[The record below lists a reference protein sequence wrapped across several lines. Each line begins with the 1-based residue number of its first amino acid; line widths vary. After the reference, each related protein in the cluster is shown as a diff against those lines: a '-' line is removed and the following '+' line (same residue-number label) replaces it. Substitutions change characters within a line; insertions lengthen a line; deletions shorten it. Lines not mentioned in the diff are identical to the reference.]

1 MQDILPGRQGRGG
14 HADGRPMLTFDIA
27 GSQINGAREYQE
39 DAFLITRLSDPEGQ
53 RSASLVIVA
62 DGMGGHAA
70 GNVASNMAVQS
81 FNKFLTARFPSDTL
95 SSVLREAV
103 FEANSS
109 IAETIRETAAL
120 QGMGCTLVCAVIEDK
135 ALRWISVGD
144 SHLYLLRRGELRKL
158 NADHSYGGFLAR
170 LGQEGRPAKAQSGFS
185 HNMLMSAMTGDDIA
199 EIDCPEEDFEL
210 LLGDRLLVASDGLD
224 TLSHA
229 ELVKYLGDSDNARQ
243 AVDAL
248 LLRVSEAAVPR
259 QDNTTIIALLV
270 GEKPDEL
277 PRPDFSAARLQS
289 IQEGLPQPPKAT
301 PLAVDKPSSR
311 GLMPPMK
318 VLLPLLLIVAGLW
331 GWKQQMSARMDSVDQ
346 TAQTAA
352 QTVTRAQSAPDGQSA
367 TPVAQP
373 KAGPPFRDGG
383 GPLMVRLPG
392 GDFLMGSPENAADFN
407 ERPQHRVTLRPF
419 AISVNEIT
427 AAEFSRF
434 RAPNALRT
442 QTEAGR
448 DRSRHP
454 VSFVSWED
462 ARAYVQWL
470 SRQTGKRYRLPT
482 EAEWEYAA
490 RGGTDTTYW
499 WGRTLDK
506 GRAHC
511 LTCGNDLDPRHPT
524 TAGRFA
530 ANAYGLHDTAGNVA
544 EWVQDCYVDN
554 YKDASAEGRAVELPG
569 CTRRVVRGGAFSSG
583 PHALSS
589 TARDALGSM
598 TANDS
603 VGFRVVRED

>member
-1 MQDILPGRQGRGG
+1 
-14 HADGRPMLTFDIA
+14 MLTFDIA

-39 DAFLITRLSDPEGQ
+39 DAFLLTRLSDPEGK

-81 FNKFLTARFPSDTL
+81 FNKFLTARFPSDSL

-109 IAETIRETAAL
+109 IAETIRETPAL

-144 SHLYLLRRGELRKL
+144 SHLYLLRKGELRKL

-170 LGQEGRPAKAQSGFS
+170 LGQEGQPMKAQSGFS
-185 HNMLMSAMTGDDIA
+185 HNMLMSAMTGDEIA
-199 EIDCPEEDFEL
+199 EIDCPEQDFEL
-210 LLGDRLLVASDGLD
+210 LAGDRLLVASDGLD

-229 ELVKYLGDSDNARQ
+229 ELVKYLGDSDNARE

-248 LLRVSEAAVPR
+248 LLSVSEAAAPR
-259 QDNTTIIALLV
+259 QDNTTVAALLV

-301 PLAVDKPSSR
+301 PLVVE
-311 GLMPPMK
+311 PPAARSVLPPTK
-318 VLLPLLLIVAGLW
+318 VLLPLLLVAAGVVAVW
-331 GWKQQMSARMDSVDQ
+331 GWRQQMSARMDSVGHI
-346 TAQTAA
+346 AQTAA
-352 QTVTRAQSAPDGQSA
+352 QTVTRKQPAPEGEAA

-383 GPLMVRLPG
+383 GPLMVKLPG
-392 GDFLMGSPENAADFN
+392 GDFLMGSPESAADFS
-407 ERPQHRVTLRPF
+407 ERPQHKVTLRPF
-419 AISVNEIT
+419 SISVHEVT
-427 AAEFSRF
+427 AAEFARF
-434 RAPNALRT
+434 KGPNTLRAQA
-442 QTEAGR
+442 EARR
-448 DRSRHP
+448 DRTRHP
-454 VSFVSWED
+454 VTFVSWED

-499 WGRTLDK
+499 WGRILDK
-506 GRAHC
+506 GKAHC
-511 LTCGNDLDPRHPT
+511 LTCGNDMDPRHPT
-524 TAGRFA
+524 TVGRFA

-554 YKDASAEGRAVELPG
+554 YKDASADGHALEMPG
-569 CTRRVVRGGAFSSG
+569 CTRRVVRGGSFSSG
-583 PHALSS
+583 PQALSS

>member
-1 MQDILPGRQGRGG
+1 
-14 HADGRPMLTFDIA
+14 MLTFDIA

-39 DAFLITRLSDPEGQ
+39 DAFLITRLSDPDGQ

-81 FNKFLTARFPSDTL
+81 FNKFLTARFPSDAL

-144 SHLYLLRRGELRKL
+144 SHLYLLRQGELRKL

-170 LGQEGRPAKAQSGFS
+170 LGQDGRPAKAQSGFS
-185 HNMLMSAMTGDDIA
+185 HNMLMSAMTGEEIA
-199 EIDCPEEDFEL
+199 EIDCPDDDFEL
-210 LLGDRLLVASDGLD
+210 LTGDRLLVASDGLD
-224 TLSHA
+224 SLSHA
-229 ELVKYLGDSDNARQ
+229 ELVKYLGGSDNARQ

-248 LLRVSEAAVPR
+248 LLSVNEAGVPR
-259 QDNTTIIALLV
+259 QDNTTVIAMLV

-289 IQEGLPQPPKAT
+289 IQEGQPQPPKAT
-301 PLAVDKPSSR
+301 PIAVETPPAS
-311 GLMPPMK
+311 GLVPPMK
-318 VLLPLLLIVAGLW
+318 VLLPLLLIAAGVAGLW
-331 GWKQQMSARMDSVDQ
+331 GWKQQMSARMDNAGQ
-346 TAQTAA
+346 TAQTGARTA
-352 QTVTRAQSAPDGQSA
+352 DSAPA
-367 TPVAQP
+367 TPEVPTAEPVKTP
-373 KAGPPFRDGG
+373 KAAPPFRDGG

-392 GDFLMGSPENAADFN
+392 GDFLMGSPESAANFN
-407 ERPQHRVTLRPF
+407 ERPQHRVSLKSF
-419 AISVNEIT
+419 SISVHEVT
-427 AAEFSRF
+427 ASDFARF
-434 RAPNALRT
+434 RSPNALRT
-442 QTEAGR
+442 QAETGV
-448 DRSRHP
+448 DRSRYP
-454 VSFVSWED
+454 VTFVSWED
-462 ARAYVQWL
+462 ARAYAQWL

-482 EAEWEYAA
+482 EAEWEFAA
-490 RGGTDTTYW
+490 RGGNDTTYW

-506 GRAHC
+506 GKAHC
-511 LTCGNDLDPRHPT
+511 LTCGNELDPRHPT
-524 TAGRFA
+524 TVARFA

-554 YKDASAEGRAVELPG
+554 YKNAAADGRAVEVPG
-569 CTRRVVRGGAFSSG
+569 CTRRVVRGGSFSSG
-583 PHALSS
+583 PHALST

>member
-1 MQDILPGRQGRGG
+1 
-14 HADGRPMLTFDIA
+14 MLTFDIA

-39 DAFLITRLSDPEGQ
+39 DAFLITRLSDPDGR
-53 RSASLVIVA
+53 RSASLIIVA

-81 FNKFLTARFPSDTL
+81 FNKFLTARFPSDAL

-144 SHLYLLRRGELRKL
+144 SHLYLLRNGELRKL

-185 HNMLMSAMTGDDIA
+185 HNMLMSAMTGDEIA

-210 LLGDRLLVASDGLD
+210 SLGDRLLVASDGLD
-224 TLSHA
+224 TLAHG
-229 ELVKYLGDSDNARQ
+229 EVVRYLRDSDNARQ

-248 LLRVSEAAVPR
+248 LLSVSEAAVPR
-259 QDNTTIIALLV
+259 QDNTTIVALLV

-289 IQEGLPQPPKAT
+289 IQEGQPQPPKAT
-301 PLAVDKPSSR
+301 SIVVDTAASRSSVPPRRVMLPL
-311 GLMPPMK
+311 
-318 VLLPLLLIVAGLW
+318 VLLAAAVAGFW
-331 GWKQQMSARMDSVDQ
+331 GWKQQMSARMDEGSQAAPAEMQ
-346 TAQTAA
+346 TPADEPQEPTAL
-352 QTVTRAQSAPDGQSA
+352 
-367 TPVAQP
+367 TPPITKP
-373 KAGPPFRDGG
+373 KVGPPFREGA
-383 GPLMVRLPG
+383 GPLMVQLPG
-392 GDFLMGSPENAADFN
+392 GDFLMGSPDTAADFN
-407 ERPQHRVTLRPF
+407 ERPQHRVTLKSF
-419 AISVNEIT
+419 SISVHEIT
-427 AAEFSRF
+427 AAEFARF
-434 RAPNALRT
+434 RAPDNLRARA
-442 QTEAGR
+442 EAGH

-454 VSFVSWED
+454 VTFVSWED
-462 ARAYVQWL
+462 ARDYARWL
-470 SRQTGKRYRLPT
+470 SRQTGKRYRLPS

-490 RGGTDTTYW
+490 RSGSNDAYW
-499 WGRTLDK
+499 WGREPGK

-511 LTCGNDLDPRHPT
+511 LTCGNALDPRHPT
-524 TAGRFA
+524 SVGRFK
-530 ANAYGLHDTAGNVA
+530 ANAFGLHDTAGNVA
-544 EWVQDCYVDN
+544 EWVQDCYVDH
-554 YKDASAEGRAVELPG
+554 YKDASPEGKAVELPD

-583 PHALSS
+583 PRALTS
-589 TARDALGSM
+589 THRDMLGST